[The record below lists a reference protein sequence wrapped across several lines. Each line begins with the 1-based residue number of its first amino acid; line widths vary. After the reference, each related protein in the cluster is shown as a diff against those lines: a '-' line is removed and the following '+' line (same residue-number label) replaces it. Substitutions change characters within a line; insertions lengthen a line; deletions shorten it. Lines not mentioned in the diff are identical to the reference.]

1 VTDPATPPPT
11 AAPVPEP
18 PAAPEPASPAP
29 SAAAERAAAE
39 PAPRP
44 RPTRRIA
51 ALVGVALVTTI
62 AIVGFVAIVRPG
74 PAGGSGGIAKGQ
86 PVPDIHGTALDG
98 SPIDLASL
106 RGHPVVVN
114 FWASWCGPCQQEM
127 PLLAQKAQEH
137 DGSGLEILGV
147 LSDDTAANGQ
157 AFEKTYGATWP
168 SAFDGD
174 GSIKR
179 AYQVIGRPQSYFID
193 KDGILR
199 SIQVGYLTDADFE
212 RQLAMIS
219 GGG

>member
-1 VTDPATPPPT
+1 MIDPATPRP
-11 AAPVPEP
+11 A
-18 PAAPEPASPAP
+18 AAPEPEPPIAPEAASPASP
-29 SAAAERAAAE
+29 AAAE
-39 PAPRP
+39 PRPRP

-62 AIVGFVAIVRPG
+62 AIVAFVSLVRPG
-74 PAGGSGGIAKGQ
+74 PAGGGIAKGQ

-98 SPIDLASL
+98 STIDLASL

-127 PLLAQKAQEH
+127 PLLAQKAKEH
-137 DGSGLEILGV
+137 AGSGLQVLGV
-147 LSDDTAANGQ
+147 LSDDTAANGRT
-157 AFEKTYGATWP
+157 FETTYGATWP
-168 SAFDGD
+168 SVFDGD
-174 GSIKR
+174 GSIKK

-199 SIQVGYLTDADFE
+199 SIQIGYLTDADFE